1 VIEILAHVRDR
12 RDMWL
17 IRGTH
22 HEVVALLVGIDAATG
37 LFPGNEVKDWLR
49 SRDPKGG
56 YSSNWPWQI
65 CAAVAAV
72 PDHPD
77 DGGPRSYSADEEA
90 AMGTAIIDVAIAWLR
105 HRVATEVEA
114 AET

>member
-1 VIEILAHVRDR
+1 
-12 RDMWL
+12 M
-17 IRGTH
+17 
-22 HEVVALLVGIDAATG
+22 LVGIDAATG
-37 LFPGNEVKDWLR
+37 LFPKYEVKDWLR
-49 SRDPKGG
+49 SRDPEGG
-56 YSSNWPWQI
+56 YSNNWGWEI

-77 DGGPRSYSADEEA
+77 DGGPRSFSADEEA

-105 HRVATEVEA
+105 HRMATEVEA